1 MGNKVFRKYAI
12 IWLIALIMFNVVC
25 FVVPTEIDGISRLT
39 GSFRTSYVFITIA
52 FLGNL
57 ACAWFALKADTPK
70 KLFYNMPLLTISYT
84 GLILML
90 IVGCVFMV
98 RPSLPQW
105 LGIIICFLILAFT
118 AIAVVQ
124 ASTAAELVQ
133 NTDEKIRQQTST
145 MRDLTAQAESLIYQA
160 KSEEVRAECQKVYE
174 ALRYSDPMSAPSIA
188 SIENE
193 IFDEISKLSEDVKNN
208 NHKSII
214 ESSNK
219 IDFLIQRRNSLC
231 RRGK

>member
-57 ACAWFALKADTPK
+57 VCAWFALKADTPK

-124 ASTAAELVQ
+124 ANTAAELVQ
-133 NTDEKIRQQTST
+133 NTDAKIRQQTST

-160 KSEEVRAECQKVYE
+160 KSEEARVECQKVYE
-174 ALRYSDPMSAPSIA
+174 AFRYSDHVTNPFLSN
-188 SIENE
+188 IEA
-193 IFDEISKLSEDVKNN
+193 EISKMLNEFSLILKENETLKI
-208 NHKSII
+208 KESAESILLLI
-214 ESSNK
+214 EN
-219 IDFLIQRRNSLC
+219 RNRQCKML
-231 RRGK
+231 K